1 MFRDGCGN
9 LHKGA
14 FKNNRGFARERIEGK
29 AWLHRQTGPEKR
41 VNLKLILYY
50 NMLSG

>member
-1 MFRDGCGN
+1 MDAEICTKERSKTTED
-9 LHKGA
+9 L
-14 FKNNRGFARERIEGK
+14 RERESKEMG
-29 AWLHRQTGPEKR
+29 WLHRQTGPEKR

>member
-29 AWLHRQTGPEKR
+29 AMATQTNR
-41 VNLKLILYY
+41 
-50 NMLSG
+50 S